1 MPEIEKGEYDEMNNH
16 LPKLYTVKDY
26 STQLFYCIITNNVS
40 GLRILLNKLEELDIG
55 LPVVSSQIRTVG
67 LGDTLLT
74 YAVRYGKLDIVRFLL
89 SVGVDSN
96 VANYNNDTPISIAMK
111 NSRYDIAR
119 AIMTMQR

>member
-40 GLRILLNKLEELDIG
+40 GLRVLINKLEELDIG

-74 YAVRYGKLDIVRFLL
+74 YAVRYGNLDIVRFLL

>member
-67 LGDTLLT
+67 VGDTLLT

-96 VANYNNDTPISIAMK
+96 VTNYNNDTPISIAMK

>member
-26 STQLFYCIITNNVS
+26 GTQLFYCIITNNVS
-40 GLRILLNKLEELDIG
+40 GLRILINKLEELDIG
-55 LPVVSSQIRTVG
+55 LPVISSQIRTVG

-96 VANYNNDTPISIAMK
+96 VTNYNNDTPISIAMK

>member
-55 LPVVSSQIRTVG
+55 LPIVSSQIRTVG
-67 LGDTLLT
+67 VGDTLLT

-96 VANYNNDTPISIAMK
+96 VTNYNNDTPISIAMK